1 MKIFDGVE
9 LQQTPSSNA
18 PSWISVAMLIANGFV
33 EAEKHRQERVA
44 REAGSPGT
52 LDEVMAQAGL
62 KIPGIEQALAQLMG
76 GSDEAK
82 QVASMIVGS
91 PEPEKLLQQWAKQF
105 GFPGSAQSTPTGP
118 LVTPPP
124 AQPAPSPEFRPEF
137 TREARQAAR
146 AAAAGVGEAEQP
158 SFRPEFTR
166 EAGQPS
172 FRPEF
177 TREARQAARAA
188 AAGVGEAEQPS
199 FRPEFTREAR
209 QAAGAANSGG
219 SATRHSSA
227 DVPASPNVAA
237 PPLVSLVE
245 RQLAALRQR
254 MRAYEEVLDVRL
266 ARAEAELA
274 ALRQELEQRAKPALV
289 VVAAEVE
296 TTALEADTSVVDRP
310 SAEKTEVAAGTP
322 HVHDA
327 PEGSSEPAEPLPAVT
342 EDEVVQALGL
352 ISAFTEEYEEHHQ
365 KGLARVSTIES
376 ELLIMRS
383 MVQAGAAATHG

>member
-9 LQQTPSSNA
+9 LQQAPSSNA
-18 PSWISVAMLIANGFV
+18 PSWISVAMLIANSFV

-62 KIPGIEQALAQLMG
+62 KIAGIEQALAQLMG
-76 GSDEAK
+76 GTDEAK

-91 PEPEKLLQQWAKQF
+91 PEPEKLLQQWARQF
-105 GFPGSAQSTPTGP
+105 GFPGSAHSTPTEP

-124 AQPAPSPEFRPEF
+124 AQPGPSPEFRPEF

-166 EAGQPS
+166 EA
-172 FRPEF
+172 
-177 TREARQAARAA
+177 RQAARAA
-188 AAGVGEAEQPS
+188 AAGVGEAGQPS
-199 FRPEFTREAR
+199 FRSEFTREAR
-209 QAAGAANSGG
+209 PAAGAANSGG
-219 SATRHSSA
+219 STTRQSSA

-289 VVAAEVE
+289 VAAKVE
-296 TTALEADTSVVDRP
+296 TTALEADNSVVEQP
-310 SAEKTEVAAGTP
+310 SAEKTEVAAGTT
-322 HVHDA
+322 HVPA
-327 PEGSSEPAEPLPAVT
+327 MPEGSIEPAEPLPAVT

-365 KGLARVSTIES
+365 KGLARVSTIEN
-376 ELLIMRS
+376 ELLLMRS
-383 MVQAGAAATHG
+383 MVQAGAAASHG

>member
-9 LQQTPSSNA
+9 LQQAPSSSA
-18 PSWISVAMLIANGFV
+18 PSWISVAMLIANSFV

-44 REAGSPGT
+44 RETASPGT

-124 AQPAPSPEFRPEF
+124 AQPRPSPEFRPEF

-166 EAGQPS
+166 EARQP
-172 FRPEF
+172 
-177 TREARQAARAA
+177 
-188 AAGVGEAEQPS
+188 
-199 FRPEFTREAR
+199 
-209 QAAGAANSGG
+209 AGAANSGN
-219 SATRHSSA
+219 SATRHLSA

-237 PPLVSLVE
+237 PTLVSLVE

-274 ALRQELEQRAKPALV
+274 ALRQEIEQRAKPAPAI
-289 VVAAEVE
+289 VAAEVE
-296 TTALEADTSVVDRP
+296 TTALEADTSVVDQP
-310 SAEKTEVAAGTP
+310 SAEKTEMAAGTP
-322 HVHDA
+322 HLHDV
-327 PEGSSEPAEPLPAVT
+327 PEGSIEPAEPLPVVT

-365 KGLARVSTIES
+365 TGLARVSTIEN
-376 ELLIMRS
+376 ELLLMRA
-383 MVQAGAAATHG
+383 MVQAGRAASHG

>member
-18 PSWISVAMLIANGFV
+18 PSWISVAMLIANSFV

-62 KIPGIEQALAQLMG
+62 KIAGLEQALAQLLG

-105 GFPGSAQSTPTGP
+105 GFPGSAHSTPTGP

-124 AQPAPSPEFRPEF
+124 AQPGPSPEFRPEF

-146 AAAAGVGEAEQP
+146 TAAAGVGEAE
-158 SFRPEFTR
+158 
-166 EAGQPS
+166 QPS

-199 FRPEFTREAR
+199 FRSEFTREAR
-209 QAAGAANSGG
+209 QPAGAANSGN
-219 SATRHSSA
+219 SATRHLSA
-227 DVPASPNVAA
+227 DVPKSPNVAA
-237 PPLVSLVE
+237 PTLVSLVE

-296 TTALEADTSVVDRP
+296 TTALEADNSVEDRP
-310 SAEKTEVAAGTP
+310 SAERTEVAAGTP
-322 HVHDA
+322 HVQA
-327 PEGSSEPAEPLPAVT
+327 VPEGSSELAEPLPVVT

-365 KGLARVSTIES
+365 KGLARVSTIEH